1 MVALQLTVHYL
12 SWRYSTDFVVC
23 ISMFHHLCQFCN
35 TSADSYLLSL
45 VEQIIPIIYRTI
57 ILKDNRR
64 YLKTLRNVFDYDNE
78 ISLRDE

>member
-1 MVALQLTVHYL
+1 
-12 SWRYSTDFVVC
+12 
-23 ISMFHHLCQFCN
+23 MFHHLCQFSN

>member
-1 MVALQLTVHYL
+1 
-12 SWRYSTDFVVC
+12 
-23 ISMFHHLCQFCN
+23 MFHHLCQFCN